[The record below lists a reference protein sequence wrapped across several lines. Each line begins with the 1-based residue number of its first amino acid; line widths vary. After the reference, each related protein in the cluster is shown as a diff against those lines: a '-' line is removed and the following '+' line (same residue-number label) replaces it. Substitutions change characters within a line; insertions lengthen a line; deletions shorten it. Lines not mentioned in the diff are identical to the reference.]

1 MLIFIFAWEINRKNA
16 SGYENETSFELRAIL
31 SKIYKTLSTHLYTLV
46 EYQNRNDILLNLF
59 LEKSEH
65 VQ

>member
-1 MLIFIFAWEINRKNA
+1 MLIFIFAWEIKRKNA
-16 SGYENETSFELRAIL
+16 SGYETSFELRAIL
-31 SKIYKTLSTHLYTLV
+31 SKIYKTLSTTHLYTLV